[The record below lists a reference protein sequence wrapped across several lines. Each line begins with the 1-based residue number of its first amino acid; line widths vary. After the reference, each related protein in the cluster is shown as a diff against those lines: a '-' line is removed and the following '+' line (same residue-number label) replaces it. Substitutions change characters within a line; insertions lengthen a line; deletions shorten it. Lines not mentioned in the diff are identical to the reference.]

1 MRYYPEALI
10 ARYGSSLEGLEEAIQ
25 VFDEIG
31 RRRGCIMKG
40 GNIDYTKTAKIIL
53 DDFRSGRLGAITLEH
68 VPTSAGQAV
77 SDTPVETE

>member
-10 ARYGSSLEGLEEAIQ
+10 ARYGSSLEGLEEALQ

-53 DDFRSGRLGAITLEH
+53 DDFRSGRRGAITLEP